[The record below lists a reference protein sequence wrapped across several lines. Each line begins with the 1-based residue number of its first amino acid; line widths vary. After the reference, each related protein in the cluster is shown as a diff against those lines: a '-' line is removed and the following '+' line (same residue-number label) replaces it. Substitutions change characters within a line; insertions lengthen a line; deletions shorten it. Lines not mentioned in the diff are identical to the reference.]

1 MKYYLKMALMP
12 FIYLLF
18 SAMIGMSIMLLDKD
32 MMMLE
37 YALCF
42 LNMAFYVIIIGYAG
56 FKDGQGELKIRM
68 ENDMYRRR
76 IIETGEDYP
85 IRALEE
91 YKPFKGCFIGLLSAI
106 PSIVLVVIHLIMMFT
121 SPTVDNSFGVFAGLM
136 NMVVFSFFMV
146 SGTITAWHYLF
157 TLLYVPFVLLV
168 YGLPYYLG
176 GKQMQK
182 QYDKIDE
189 LKAQMGGDK

>member
-1 MKYYLKMALMP
+1 MP

-37 YALCF
+37 YLLC
-42 LNMAFYVIIIGYAG
+42 LINMAFYVIIIGYAG

-91 YKPFKGCFIGLLSAI
+91 YKPFKGCVIGLLSAI
-106 PSIVLVVIHLIMMFT
+106 PSIVLVAIHFILMFT
-121 SPTVDNSFGVFAGLM
+121 SPEMDNSFGVIAGLM
-136 NMVVFSFFMV
+136 NMVVFAFFMV
-146 SGTITAWHYLF
+146 GGTITAWHYIF
-157 TLLYVPFVLLV
+157 ALLYLPFILLV

-176 GKQMQK
+176 GRQMQQ
-182 QYDKIDE
+182 QYDKIE
-189 LKAQMGGDK
+189 EIKTQIGGEK

>member
-37 YALCF
+37 YLLC
-42 LNMAFYVIIIGYAG
+42 LINMAFYVIIIGYAG

-91 YKPFKGCFIGLLSAI
+91 YKPFKGCVIGLLSAI
-106 PSIVLVVIHLIMMFT
+106 PSIVLVAIHFILMFT
-121 SPTVDNSFGVFAGLM
+121 SPATDNSFGVIAGLM
-136 NMVVFSFFMV
+136 NMVVFAFFMV
-146 SGTITAWHYLF
+146 SGTITAWHYIF
-157 TLLYVPFVLLV
+157 ALLYIPFILLV

-176 GKQMQK
+176 GRQMQ
-182 QYDKIDE
+182 QHYDKIDE
-189 LKAQMGGDK
+189 IKAQLGGEK

>member
-1 MKYYLKMALMP
+1 MP

-37 YALCF
+37 YLLC
-42 LNMAFYVIIIGYAG
+42 LINMAFYVIIIGYAG

-91 YKPFKGCFIGLLSAI
+91 YKPFKGCVIGLLSAI
-106 PSIVLVVIHLIMMFT
+106 PSIVLVAIHFILMFT
-121 SPTVDNSFGVFAGLM
+121 SPATDNSFGVIAGLM
-136 NMVVFSFFMV
+136 NMVVFAFFMV
-146 SGTITAWHYLF
+146 SGTITAWHYIF
-157 TLLYVPFVLLV
+157 ALLYIPFILLV

-176 GKQMQK
+176 GRQMQ
-182 QYDKIDE
+182 QHYDKIDE
-189 LKAQMGGDK
+189 IKAQLGGEK

>member
-1 MKYYLKMALMP
+1 MKYYLKMVLMP

-18 SAMIGMSIMLLDKD
+18 SAMLGASIMLLDKD
-32 MMMLE
+32 MMVLE
-37 YALCF
+37 YLLC
-42 LNMAFYVIIIGYAG
+42 LVNMAFYALIIGFAG

-85 IRALEE
+85 IRELEE
-91 YKPFKGCFIGLLSAI
+91 YKPWKGCLIGLLSAI
-106 PSIVLVVIHLIMMFT
+106 PTIVLIIAHFILLASST
-121 SPTVDNSFGVFAGLM
+121 SVDNSFGVIAGLL

-146 SGTITAWHYLF
+146 GGTLAPWHYVF
-157 TLLYVPFVLLV
+157 SLLYIPFVFLV

-182 QYDKIDE
+182 QYDKIEDIKKQIGE
-189 LKAQMGGDK
+189 GK

>member
-32 MMMLE
+32 MMALE
-37 YALCF
+37 YTLCL
-42 LNMAFYVIIIGYAG
+42 LNTAIYVIIIGFAG

-68 ENDMYRRR
+68 ENDIYRRR

-85 IRALEE
+85 LRRLEE
-91 YKPFKGCFIGLLSAI
+91 YKPFKGCVIGLLSAI
-106 PSIVLVVIHLIMMFT
+106 PSVILVIIHFVTIAT
-121 SPTVDNSFGVFAGLM
+121 SPTVDNSFGVIAGLM

-146 SGTITAWHYLF
+146 GGTLAPWHYVF
-157 TLLYVPFVLLV
+157 SLLYIPFVLLV

-176 GKQMQK
+176 GQQMQK
-182 QYDKIDE
+182 QFDKIE
-189 LKAQMGGDK
+189 EIKSQIGAKK